1 MLIILGNKKKIYLR
15 DKMNEEFKKENY
27 ADVQRMVDEYKF
39 RCPFIDCKYQS
50 KTLLAIMIHLDI
62 RHNVMYDKHSE

>member
-1 MLIILGNKKKIYLR
+1 
-15 DKMNEEFKKENY
+15 MNEEFKKENY